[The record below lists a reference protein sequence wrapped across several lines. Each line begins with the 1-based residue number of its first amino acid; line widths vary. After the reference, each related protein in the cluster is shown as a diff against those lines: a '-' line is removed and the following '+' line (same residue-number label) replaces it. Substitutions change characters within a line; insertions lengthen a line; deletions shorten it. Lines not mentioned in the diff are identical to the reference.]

1 MTLPVQVDEMRGV
14 RKSQVANSMNTN
26 RDYKIIVE
34 GCLVHMNI
42 YIPKGGVASVLLV
55 CHPLKS
61 HMEECQYEVE
71 HLYIYDALGCEKPRH
86 L

>member
-14 RKSQVANSMNTN
+14 RKSQVANSMSTN

-42 YIPKGGVASVLLV
+42 YIPKGGVTSVLLV
-55 CHPLKS
+55 CHPLS
-61 HMEECQYEVE
+61 CHREECQYEVE
-71 HLYIYDALGCEKPRH
+71 HLYVQDDL
-86 L
+86 